1 MTMLKARQALSSL
14 AWRVE
19 IALIGAVVLWQAVS
33 SVIYAFNIIKGVF
46 Q

>member
-1 MTMLKARQALSSL
+1 MLKAI

-19 IALIGAVVLWQAVS
+19 LAVIGAVVLWQTVS
-33 SVIYAFNIIKGVF
+33 SIIFIFNTVKGLF

>member
-1 MTMLKARQALSSL
+1 MLKAI

-19 IALIGAVVLWQAVS
+19 VALIGAVVLWQTVS
-33 SVIYAFNIIKGVF
+33 SAIYLFNIIKGVF